1 MNDEEP
7 TNVDHNTEDK
17 DCHQKSEGE
26 TEEGN
31 ISNTES
37 DQDNEVSSL
46 ITPTKTS
53 TRHKLKKKKIGST
66 T

>member
-1 MNDEEP
+1 MNDEEL

-31 ISNTES
+31 ISNTEC
-37 DQDNEVSSL
+37 DQENEVSS
-46 ITPTKTS
+46 
-53 TRHKLKKKKIGST
+53 
-66 T
+66 